1 MIIRKET
8 MKDYSSVE
16 KVITQAFLCA
26 EHTDGNEAQLVA
38 ALRKSEAFIPELSLV
53 AERNGEIIGHILL
66 TKAHVQQVP
75 VLALAPLAVSPNQQR
90 KGVGKALVQQALQI
104 AKQLGYDYAVVLGGS
119 YYRHFGF
126 IPASTLG
133 ILPPFDVPDEYFMA
147 KELKSDAAEL
157 SGVMQYA
164 PEFGIG

>member
-16 KVITQAFLCA
+16 KVITQVFLGA

-38 ALRKSEAFIPELSLV
+38 ALRKSEVFIPELSLV

-66 TKAHVQQVP
+66 TKAHVQQVS
-75 VLALAPLAVSPNQQR
+75 VLALAPLAVSPSQQR
-90 KGVGKALVQQALQI
+90 KGVGKPLVQQALQI
-104 AKQLGYDYAVVLGGS
+104 AKQLGYNYVVVLGGS
-119 YYRHFGF
+119 YYQYFGF
-126 IPASTLG
+126 IPASNLG
-133 ILPPFDVPDEYFMA
+133 ILPSFDVPDEYFMA
-147 KELKSDAAEL
+147 KELKSDAAEF

-164 PEFGIG
+164 PKFGIG

>member
-16 KVITQAFLCA
+16 KVITQAFLGA

-75 VLALAPLAVSPNQQR
+75 VLSLAPLAVLPSQQR
-90 KGVGKALVQQALQI
+90 KGT
-104 AKQLGYDYAVVLGGS
+104 
-119 YYRHFGF
+119 
-126 IPASTLG
+126 ASSTNCQTT
-133 ILPPFDVPDEYFMA
+133 
-147 KELKSDAAEL
+147 EL
-157 SGVMQYA
+157 
-164 PEFGIG
+164 

>member
-16 KVITQAFLCA
+16 KVITQAFLGA

-75 VLALAPLAVSPNQQR
+75 VLSLAPLAVLPSQQR
-90 KGVGKALVQQALQI
+90 KGVGKALVQQVLQI
-104 AKQLGYDYAVVLGGS
+104 AKQLSYDYVVVLGGS
-119 YYRHFGF
+119 YY
-126 IPASTLG
+126 
-133 ILPPFDVPDEYFMA
+133 
-147 KELKSDAAEL
+147 
-157 SGVMQYA
+157 
-164 PEFGIG
+164 